1 MEKKVVIVGSGVS
14 GLLTCKYTLNI
25 GLNPMVFEA
34 EERIGGVWTH
44 TLESTRLQNT
54 KEIYQFSDFAWPSSI
69 KDTYPTHNQVM
80 EYLESYA
87 QHFNIFPCIKFDSK
101 VIGLEY
107 VGESNE
113 EMESWALWGG
123 TGKPFGSKGKWHVK
137 VQDTKTCSIQVYHA
151 EFVLLCVGKFSGI
164 PNIPEFLPNQVPE
177 VFKGKVI
184 HSEDFSALD
193 NLTATEL
200 IKANRVTIIGSRKS
214 AVDIAAECANANGVK
229 YPCTLIQRNAHWFLP
244 SDNLSGLLL
253 GFLYFNRFSELLVHK
268 PGETIL
274 LSFVATLFSPL
285 RWGISKFIETYLKWN
300 LPLKKYGM
308 LPKFRFLEDL
318 SSCSFAMLPG
328 KFYDR
333 VEEGSIIIEN
343 SQRFSFFRE
352 GLIIDGDTRPLETDV
367 VIFATGFKGDEKLRN
382 IFESPVFQ
390 NYIMGSSTAIVSLYR
405 QIIHPRIPRL
415 AIVGSNDS
423 FSSLDINEIKCRWL
437 SHLLDG
443 NLELP
448 SIRDMEKEA
457 NMWADH
463 IKQVSG
469 RYFRTACI
477 SRTYIWYSDQLCKDM
492 GYNPRRKKG
501 LLADLFIPYAPI
513 DYKGLTTNI
522 PSMATIIKPLF
533 LNFPSQKQILP
544 FNYPRIS
551 CKPISDSL
559 ATLPVSHF
567 TRRQGQVAVY
577 VAFNPSGNFDLPIY
591 DEEEGSPEVRPPPM
605 PPTEGRFEIV
615 IDNDIIRRL
624 DLSPFHNV
632 TGITSPSQ
640 VEPKEFLERTIGFT
654 INYTREDPM
663 DPRELSEFPDIRLW
677 FLRLDA
683 TYPWLPVL
691 LDWRAGELARYAAML
706 VPHQVN
712 MKLGVV
718 FNPEAL
724 ELFVM
729 KKVFVVYSWLQQQNV
744 PKPRLKTSD
753 MARMLGFGI
762 GNELFDLIDQ
772 QSSAS

>member
-1 MEKKVVIVGSGVS
+1 MEKQVVIIGAGAS
-14 GLLTCKYTLNI
+14 GLVACKYALNI
-25 GLNPMVFEA
+25 GLNPIVFEA
-34 EERIGGVWTH
+34 EDGIGGVWSH

-54 KEIYQFSDFAWPSSI
+54 KNIFQFSDFPWPPSI
-69 KDTYPTHNQVM
+69 TDTYPTHTQVM
-80 EYLESYA
+80 EYFESYA
-87 QHFNIFPCIKFDSK
+87 QHFNLFPCIKFNSK
-101 VIGLEY
+101 VIGVDY
-107 VGESNE
+107 VGVSDE

-123 TGKPFGSKGKWHVK
+123 TGKPFGAQAKWHVK
-137 VQDTKTCSIQVYHA
+137 VQDTKNCSIQVYHA
-151 EFVLLCVGKFSGI
+151 EFVVLCVGQFSGL
-164 PNIPEFLPNQVPE
+164 PNIPGFLPNQGPE
-177 VFKGKVI
+177 VFKGKVM

-193 NLTATEL
+193 NLTAAEL
-200 IKANRVTIIGSRKS
+200 IKTKRVTIVGSHKT
-214 AVDIAAECANANGVK
+214 AADIAAECANANGVK
-229 YPCTLIQRNAHWFLP
+229 YPCTMIKRNAHWFLP
-244 SDNLSGLLL
+244 SNNLSGLVL
-253 GFLYFNRFSELLVHK
+253 GFLYFNRFSEFMVHK
-268 PGETIL
+268 PGETFL
-274 LSFVATLFSPL
+274 LSFVATMLSPL
-285 RWGISKFIETYLKWN
+285 RWGVSKLIETYLRWN

-308 LPKFRFLEDL
+308 VPKFSFLEDF
-318 SSCSFAMLPG
+318 SSCQIAMLPD

-333 VEEGSIIIEN
+333 VEEGSIIIKN
-343 SQRFSFFRE
+343 SHNLSFFEE
-352 GLIIDGDTRPLETDV
+352 GLIIDGENRPIETDV

-382 IFESPVFQ
+382 IFESPVFK
-390 NYIMGSSTAIVSLYR
+390 NNIMGSPTATVSLYR

-415 AIVGSNDS
+415 AIIGYNENFSNLGRS
-423 FSSLDINEIKCRWL
+423 EIKSVWL

-443 NLELP
+443 KLELP

-463 IKQVSG
+463 IKQVTG
-469 RYFRTACI
+469 RYFRRACI
-477 SRTYIWYSDQLCKDM
+477 SNSSIWYNDQLCKDM
-492 GYNPRRKKG
+492 RYDPRRKKG
-501 LLADLFIPYAPI
+501 LLADLFIPYAPT
-513 DYKGLTTNI
+513 DYAGLT
-522 PSMATIIKPLF
+522 S
-533 LNFPSQKQILP
+533 KQ
-544 FNYPRIS
+544 
-551 CKPISDSL
+551 
-559 ATLPVSHF
+559 
-567 TRRQGQVAVY
+567 QGQFAAS

-591 DEEEGSPEVRPPPM
+591 DGEEDSTEVKPPIM

-632 TGITSPSQ
+632 TGIFSPSR

-663 DPRELSEFPDIRLW
+663 DPRELSELPDIRLW

-683 TYPWLPVL
+683 SYPWLPVL

-712 MKLGVV
+712 MKLGLV

-772 QSSAS
+772 HSPAS